1 MHNASQAHTELTT
14 QLADNK
20 FPTIALIQE
29 PNLHKGHIQ
38 YPQGCTKF
46 EHNTSPRTA
55 IYINKT
61 LNFSLLPSLTHQYAT
76 TIAGNINNQKVVIS
90 SIYLHH
96 KQTPTPGWLTDII
109 QYSKQNKYGLIIGT
123 DCNAHSNLWG
133 PEPKHKDPRGEK
145 LEEFILTH
153 NLKLENLGTTPTFRN
168 SRNFT
173 SNIDITLSY
182 NLQTPISNWQVHDNT
197 NNYSD
202 HNTIC
207 LLYTS
212 PSPRDLSTSRMPS
225 SA

>member
-1 MHNASQAHTELTT
+1 MTLAIFQLNMHNASQANTELTT
-14 QLADNK
+14 QLAESK
-20 FPTIALIQE
+20 HPTLSLLQE
-29 PNLHKGHIQ
+29 PYLHKGKIQ

-46 EHNTSPRTA
+46 EHHKNPRTA
-55 IYINKT
+55 IYVNKT
-61 LNFSLLPSLTHQYAT
+61 LNFSLLPSLSNQYAT

-96 KQTPTPGWLTDII
+96 KQTPTPDWLVNII
-109 QYSKQNKYGLIIGT
+109 QYSKQNKYGLLIGT

-133 PEPKHKDPRGEK
+133 PEPKHRDPRGEN
-145 LEEFILTH
+145 LEDFILKH
-153 NLKLENLGTTPTFRN
+153 NLKLENIGSTPTFRN

-182 NLQTPISNWQVHDNT
+182 NLHT
-197 NNYSD
+197 
-202 HNTIC
+202 C